1 MSITYNST
9 TKTITVSGE
18 TNCNFEALYQASV
31 AGGWNVIE
39 KPYENVYYLNA
50 MLSLATNTTFVDT
63 NKTILINGYL
73 INQTNTNIILV
84 NSGCTLTLG
93 NLADS
98 TYKVGN
104 QGCDLKFIHIQ
115 GQVGRPLIY
124 NNGTINLY
132 GCKISADSTQ
142 LVYFWS
148 AGTWKIYSCLLQAIQ
163 FESVNNVNN
172 DVANTIFINVYTYST
187 TLQLSNVRWLLGVPN
202 YGHSNLTLTD
212 CYVINP
218 NPLKIFRSGDTS
230 KLKLINT
237 PSTNYSYTLGGA
249 NVNNSGTI
257 EIYYTISPSVITID
271 KQPIQGANIK
281 LFDKN
286 NTLVLDTT
294 TDVNGTIS
302 SDIIQK
308 LYKFMPDNTLVITD
322 YNPFTL
328 VVSKD
333 GYETYTSTFDLTE
346 KYRSIITL
354 TPPEYIYLDKISMVE
369 NLNPKINDELLSCNI
384 QQDIISATIKSEN

>member
-1 MSITYNST
+1 M
-9 TKTITVSGE
+9 
-18 TNCNFEALYQASV
+18 
-31 AGGWNVIE
+31 
-39 KPYENVYYLNA
+39 
-50 MLSLATNTTFVDT
+50 
-63 NKTILINGYL
+63 
-73 INQTNTNIILV
+73 
-84 NSGCTLTLG
+84 
-93 NLADS
+93 
-98 TYKVGN
+98 
-104 QGCDLKFIHIQ
+104 
-115 GQVGRPLIY
+115 
-124 NNGTINLY
+124 
-132 GCKISADSTQ
+132 
-142 LVYFWS
+142 
-148 AGTWKIYSCLLQAIQ
+148 
-163 FESVNNVNN
+163 
-172 DVANTIFINVYTYST
+172 
-187 TLQLSNVRWLLGVPN
+187 LGVPN

-218 NPLKIFRSGDTS
+218 NPLKIFRGGDTS

-257 EIYYTISPSVITID
+257 EIYYTISLSVITID

-308 LYKFMPDNTLVITD
+308 LYKFMPDNTLAITD

-346 KYRSIITL
+346 KYRSVITL